1 MIDKQGRTLNIGDK
15 VHLEGCTTQPVVAQ
29 LHDTLSDEGHIGF
42 FSQDDL
48 DNGFYPWYYTSGSYV
63 MKEIEN

>member
-15 VHLEGCTTQPVVAQ
+15 VHLKGCTTQPVVAQ
-29 LHDTLSDEGHIGF
+29 LQDTLSNEGNIVF
-42 FSQDDL
+42 FDQDSL
-48 DNGFYPWYYTSGSYV
+48 DDGLWPWYYTSGSYV